1 MADITQITA
10 SDSVTFSANSNAA
23 DLWMREHYQRRQICF
38 DLFRDLA
45 DALAFIE
52 AAIDQGLSIGS
63 LDRHGLHVR
72 RRGDDTGLG

>member
-38 DLFRDLA
+38 DLSVISLM
-45 DALAFIE
+45 LW
-52 AAIDQGLSIGS
+52 LS
-63 LDRHGLHVR
+63 
-72 RRGDDTGLG
+72 